1 MDQFP
6 ETRCAL
12 YSSGQLPMK
21 DSPRLP
27 DFIIIGA
34 MKSATSTLH
43 NQLSAQPGIFMSTP
57 KEPNFFS
64 DDDIYSRGL
73 SWYTGLFHDASSGDI
88 CGESSTHYTKLPDYP
103 DTISRLKSAVHQP
116 KLIYVMRH
124 PIDRLVSHY
133 MHQWSEGVISCDINR
148 AIDRYPELINYSC
161 YGMQLQPYLEAFGS
175 DALLLLHFE
184 DLKKNKDKTLEMI
197 GEFLGLKKTLHW
209 VDSLD
214 RDNVSSQRIRRFPG
228 YEILVN
234 SKPMAWIRQHLIP
247 QWVRDRIKKKL
258 SMQKR
263 PKISPDQYQRL
274 MEIFDR
280 DLKVLSNSLGIEI
293 TYASF
298 EP

>member
-1 MDQFP
+1 MT
-6 ETRCAL
+6 ESA
-12 YSSGQLPMK
+12 
-21 DSPRLP
+21 RLP

-73 SWYTGLFHDASSGDI
+73 TWYTGLFHDANPGDI

-103 DTISRLKSAVHQP
+103 DTISRLKSAVPQP

-175 DALLLLHFE
+175 DALLLLQFE
-184 DLKKNKDKTLEMI
+184 DLKKNKDKTLERI
-197 GEFLGLKKTLHW
+197 GEFLGLRKTFHW

-214 RDNVSSQRIRRFPG
+214 RDNVSSQRLRRFPG

-234 SKPMAWIRQHLIP
+234 SKPMSWIRRNLVP
-247 QWVRDRIKKKL
+247 QSVRDRIKKKL
-258 SMQKR
+258 SMQQR
-263 PKISPDQYQRL
+263 PEISPDQYQRL
-274 MEIFDR
+274 MDIFDR
-280 DLKVLSNSLGIEI
+280 DLKMLSNYLGVEI
-293 TYASF
+293 TCASF
-298 EP
+298 EAKSVVK